1 MKSNRSLS
9 MVVISVLGL
18 WLALPAYAGPSR
30 EMVEL
35 QTQMQQLLKL
45 QQGIDEK
52 LGALQTRIDQML
64 QSTSENLNRVNAT
77 VERLDKETAQQT
89 AASDR
94 CADQVIGPAQNLQDS
109 LTDLKANLNAISKQL
124 NDLRPPTSA
133 SPAGQAPGGVASNPR

>member
-1 MKSNRSLS
+1 MKSKRFLSL
-9 MVVISVLGL
+9 VGISVLGL
-18 WLALPAYAGPSR
+18 SLALPAYAGPSR

-52 LGALQTRIDQML
+52 LGALQTRIDQLL
-64 QSTSENLNRVNAT
+64 QSTTDNLNRVNAT
-77 VERLDKETAQQT
+77 VERLDKATAQQT
-89 AASDR
+89 AASDS

-124 NDLRPPTSA
+124 NDLRPAPA
-133 SPAGQAPGGVASNPR
+133 NSPGQAPGGAASNPR